1 MRVEGL
7 DVGVGEE
14 VGDGVEVFAGD
25 AGEEFVEAEAEEGE
39 VGQEGHGIPRERG
52 LKRGLGGEGLGRGED
67 VGQFSEDVGVVH
79 VR

>member
-7 DVGVGEE
+7 GVGVGEE
-14 VGDGVEVFAGD
+14 VGDGAEVFAGG

-52 LKRGLGGEGLGRGED
+52 LKRGLGGERFGRGED
-67 VGQFSEDVGVVH
+67 VGQLGEDVGVVH
-79 VR
+79 VT

>member
-14 VGDGVEVFAGD
+14 VGDGAEVFAGD

-39 VGQEGHGIPRERG
+39 IGQKGHGIPRERG
-52 LKRGLGGEGLGRGED
+52 LKRGLGGEGFGRGED
-67 VGQFSEDVGVVH
+67 VGQFGEDVGVVH
-79 VR
+79 VT